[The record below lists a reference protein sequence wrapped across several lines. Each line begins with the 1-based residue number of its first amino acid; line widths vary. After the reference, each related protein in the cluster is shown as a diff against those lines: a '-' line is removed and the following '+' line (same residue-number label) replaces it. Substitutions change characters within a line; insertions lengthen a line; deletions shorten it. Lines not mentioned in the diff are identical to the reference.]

1 MRRSSAR
8 PSRSFVVMVTCILA
22 VPTVACIMQF
32 ISIHSQAELKLAVPY
47 LIVGTALG
55 IAHLILR
62 PVLRLI
68 TAPLGCLTF
77 GLSGTA
83 IDVGLIYLSARVL
96 PTFQVPSLL
105 YALLTA
111 ILINGICAFA
121 GAAGK

>member
-1 MRRSSAR
+1 MRRSPAR
-8 PSRSFVVMVTCILA
+8 PSRSFVVMATCILA
-22 VPTVACIMQF
+22 APTVACIMQF

-47 LIVGTALG
+47 LIVGAALG

-83 IDVGLIYLSARVL
+83 IDVALIYLSARVL

-121 GAAGK
+121 GGRR

>member
-8 PSRSFVVMVTCILA
+8 PSRSFVVMATCILA
-22 VPTVACIMQF
+22 APTVACIMQF

-77 GLSGTA
+77 GLFHWV
-83 IDVGLIYLSARVL
+83 IDVGLIYACAYFIEGFAVSSLAVAVL
-96 PTFQVPSLL
+96 L
-105 YALLTA
+105 ALFVNALIA
-111 ILINGICAFA
+111 IVGGFR
-121 GAAGK
+121 

>member
-8 PSRSFVVMVTCILA
+8 PSRSIVVMLTCILA
-22 VPTVACIMQF
+22 APTVACIMQF
-32 ISIHSQAELKLAVPY
+32 ISIHNQADLKLAAPY
-47 LIVGTALG
+47 LIVGAALG
-55 IAHLILR
+55 VAHLILR
-62 PVLRLI
+62 PLLRLI

-77 GLSGTA
+77 GLSGTV
-83 IDVGLIYLSARVL
+83 IDVALIYLSARVL

-121 GAAGK
+121 GGRR

>member
-8 PSRSFVVMVTCILA
+8 PSRSFVVMATCILA
-22 VPTVACIMQF
+22 APTVACIMQF

-47 LIVGTALG
+47 LIVGAALG

-77 GLSGTA
+77 GLSGTV
-83 IDVGLIYLSARVL
+83 IDVALIYLSARVL
-96 PTFQVPSLL
+96 PAFQVPSLL

-121 GAAGK
+121 GGRR

>member
-47 LIVGTALG
+47 LIVGAALG

-96 PTFQVPSLL
+96 PAFQVPSLL

-121 GAAGK
+121 GGRR

>member
-8 PSRSFVVMVTCILA
+8 PSRSFVVMATCILA

-32 ISIHSQAELKLAVPY
+32 ISIYSQAELKLAVPY
-47 LIVGTALG
+47 LIVGAALG

-77 GLSGTA
+77 GLSGTV

-121 GAAGK
+121 GGRR

>member
-8 PSRSFVVMVTCILA
+8 PSRSVVVMLTCVLA
-22 VPTVACIMQF
+22 APTVACIMELLT
-32 ISIHSQAELKLAVPY
+32 IRNQAELRLATPY
-47 LIVGTALG
+47 LIVGAALG
-55 IAHLILR
+55 VAHLILR
-62 PVLRLI
+62 PLLRLI

-77 GLSGTA
+77 GLSGTV

-111 ILINGICAFA
+111 ILINAICAILT
-121 GAAGK
+121 GRS

>member
-1 MRRSSAR
+1 MRRASAR
-8 PSRSFVVMVTCILA
+8 PSRSIVVMLTCILA
-22 VPTVACIMQF
+22 APTVACIMEF
-32 ISIHSQAELKLAVPY
+32 LTIRNQAELKLALPY
-47 LIVGTALG
+47 LVVGAALG
-55 IAHLILR
+55 VAHLILR
-62 PVLRLI
+62 PLLRLI

-111 ILINGICAFA
+111 ILINAICAILT
-121 GAAGK
+121 GRS

>member
-8 PSRSFVVMVTCILA
+8 PSRSIVVMLTCILA

-32 ISIHSQAELKLAVPY
+32 LSIHDQADLKLAVPY
-47 LIVGTALG
+47 FIVGAALG
-55 IAHLILR
+55 VAHLILR
-62 PVLRLI
+62 PLLRLI

-77 GLSGTA
+77 GLSGTV

-111 ILINGICAFA
+111 ILINAVCAILT
-121 GAAGK
+121 GRS

>member
-8 PSRSFVVMVTCILA
+8 PSRSIVVMLTCILA
-22 VPTVACIMQF
+22 APTVACIMEF
-32 ISIHSQAELKLAVPY
+32 MTIRNQAELKLALPY
-47 LIVGTALG
+47 LVVGAALG
-55 IAHLILR
+55 VAHLILR
-62 PVLRLI
+62 PLLRLI

-111 ILINGICAFA
+111 ILINAICAILT
-121 GAAGK
+121 GRS

>member
-8 PSRSFVVMVTCILA
+8 PSRSFVVMATCILA
-22 VPTVACIMQF
+22 APTVACIMQF

-47 LIVGTALG
+47 LIVGAALG

-77 GLSGTA
+77 GLSGTV
-83 IDVGLIYLSARVL
+83 IDVALIYLSARVL

-111 ILINGICAFA
+111 ILINAVCAILT
-121 GAAGK
+121 GRS

>member
-1 MRRSSAR
+1 MRRSPAR
-8 PSRSFVVMVTCILA
+8 PSRSFVVMATCILA

-47 LIVGTALG
+47 LIVGAALG

-77 GLSGTA
+77 GLSGTV
-83 IDVGLIYLSARVL
+83 IDVALIYLSARVL
-96 PTFQVPSLL
+96 PAFQVPSLL

-121 GAAGK
+121 AGRR

>member
-8 PSRSFVVMVTCILA
+8 PSRSFVVMATCILA

-47 LIVGTALG
+47 LIVGAALG

-77 GLSGTA
+77 GLSGTV
-83 IDVGLIYLSARVL
+83 IDVALIYLSARL
-96 PTFQVPSLL
+96 FPAFQVPSLL

-121 GAAGK
+121 GGRR

>member
-8 PSRSFVVMVTCILA
+8 PSRSIVVMLTCILA

-32 ISIHSQAELKLAVPY
+32 LSIHDQADLKLAAPY
-47 LIVGTALG
+47 FIVGAALG
-55 IAHLILR
+55 VAHLILR
-62 PVLRLI
+62 PLLRLI

-77 GLSGTA
+77 GLSGTV

-111 ILINGICAFA
+111 ILINAVCAILT
-121 GAAGK
+121 GRS

>member
-8 PSRSFVVMVTCILA
+8 PSRSFVVMATCILA
-22 VPTVACIMQF
+22 APTVACIMQF

-47 LIVGTALG
+47 LIVGAALG

-77 GLSGTA
+77 GLSGTV
-83 IDVGLIYLSARVL
+83 IDVALIYLSARAL

-105 YALLTA
+105 YALITA

-121 GAAGK
+121 GGRR

>member
-77 GLSGTA
+77 GLSGTV
-83 IDVGLIYLSARVL
+83 IDVALIYLSARAL

-121 GAAGK
+121 GGRR

>member
-8 PSRSFVVMVTCILA
+8 PSRSFVVMATCILA

-47 LIVGTALG
+47 LIVGAALG

-121 GAAGK
+121 GDHR

>member
-8 PSRSFVVMVTCILA
+8 PSRSFVVMATCILA

-96 PTFQVPSLL
+96 PAFQVPSLL

-121 GAAGK
+121 GGRR

>member
-1 MRRSSAR
+1 MRKSSAR
-8 PSRSFVVMVTCILA
+8 PSRSIVVMLTCILA

-32 ISIHSQAELKLAVPY
+32 LSIHDQAELKLAAPY
-47 LIVGTALG
+47 FIVGAALG
-55 IAHLILR
+55 VAHLILR
-62 PVLRLI
+62 PLLRLI

-77 GLSGTA
+77 GLSGTV

-111 ILINGICAFA
+111 ILINAVCAILT
-121 GAAGK
+121 GRS

>member
-1 MRRSSAR
+1 MRRSPAR
-8 PSRSFVVMVTCILA
+8 PSRSFVVMATCILA

-32 ISIHSQAELKLAVPY
+32 ISIHDQTDLEMAVPY
-47 LIVGTALG
+47 LIVGAALG

-62 PVLRLI
+62 PLLRLI

-77 GLSGTA
+77 GLSGTV

-96 PTFQVPSLL
+96 PVFQVPSLL

-121 GAAGK
+121 AGRR

>member
-1 MRRSSAR
+1 MRISSAR
-8 PSRSFVVMVTCILA
+8 PSRSFVVMATCILA
-22 VPTVACIMQF
+22 APTVACIMQF

-68 TAPLGCLTF
+68 TATLGCLTF
-77 GLSGTA
+77 GLSGTV

-121 GAAGK
+121 AGRR

>member
-1 MRRSSAR
+1 MRRSSTR
-8 PSRSFVVMVTCILA
+8 PSRSFVVMATCILA
-22 VPTVACIMQF
+22 APTVACIMQF

-47 LIVGTALG
+47 LIVGAALG

-96 PTFQVPSLL
+96 PAFQVPSLL

-121 GAAGK
+121 GGRR

>member
-8 PSRSFVVMVTCILA
+8 PSRSFVVMATCILA
-22 VPTVACIMQF
+22 APTVACIMQF
-32 ISIHSQAELKLAVPY
+32 ISIYSQAELKLAVPY
-47 LIVGTALG
+47 LIVGAALG

-96 PTFQVPSLL
+96 PAFQVPSLL

-121 GAAGK
+121 GGRR

>member
-8 PSRSFVVMVTCILA
+8 PSRSFVVMATCILA

-121 GAAGK
+121 GDHR